1 MKTRSLCR
9 HCLQNKWT
17 LLLGLTTS
25 YTPVAEHSSDIKT
38 SLDLS
43 NCSILMSEENGRRL
57 LGGIIVML
65 AKVVYICS
73 GLLQLA
79 PRSRDLSQS
88 EKRITVL

>member
-1 MKTRSLCR
+1 MI
-9 HCLQNKWT
+9 
-17 LLLGLTTS
+17 LGLNTS
-25 YTPVAEHSSDIKT
+25 YTPVTEQISNIKT

-79 PRSRDLSQS
+79 PRSRDLSQAK
-88 EKRITVL
+88 KRITIM